1 MIGTAFQNVGV
12 NNALSVQDIQGSGL
26 TGFDFTFATTDG
38 DTLMIWDSGA
48 QAYLTTLY
56 YTGDS
61 DDLGLMAGFGLEP
74 KTWFDSN
81 TFTKSDLVLENGDA
95 FWVMSSSANATVT
108 IAGEVPSDANAITLV
123 PGLNMIANPYPKA
136 TKVNDLFTVTGLT
149 GFDFTFATTDGDT
162 LMIWDQA
169 AQAYLTTLYYTG
181 DSDDLGLMAGFGL
194 EPKTWFDSSTFQE
207 AETEIPASGAF
218 WIMSSGSGQLTFKE

>member
-12 NNALSVQDIQGSGL
+12 ENAISVQDIQGAGL
-26 TGFDFTFATTDG
+26 TGFDFTFATTAG

-61 DDLGLMAGFGLEP
+61 DDSGLMAGFGLEP
-74 KTWFDSN
+74 KTWFDSS

-95 FWVMSSSANATVT
+95 FWVMSSAANATVT
-108 IAGEVPSDANAITLV
+108 IAGEVPTDANAVTLV
-123 PGLNMIANPYPKA
+123 QGLNMVANPYPKA

-149 GFDFTFATTDGDT
+149 GFDFTFATTAGDT
-162 LMIWDQA
+162 LMIWDQD

-181 DSDDLGLMAGFGL
+181 DSDDSGLMAGFGL
-194 EPKTWFDSSTFQE
+194 EPKTWFDSSTFQT
-207 AETEIPASGAF
+207 AETEIPAGGAF